1 MATLLK
7 DITRGTS
14 DSVIEE
20 MTNSVVELKD
30 DTELQ
35 AAFLNG
41 MTDNLVDDK
50 LTTSGKNV
58 VLNAFT
64 NHCGNLNRVGIIEQA
79 FDILQGAQT
88 SPYKRSQTPE
98 YSRVGNCGGNC

>member
-58 VLNAFT
+58 VLNAFR
-64 NHCGNLNRVGIIEQA
+64 NHCGNLNRVGIIKEA
-79 FDILQGAQT
+79 FDILQRAQT
-88 SPYKRSQTPE
+88 SPYKGPQTPE
-98 YSRVGNCGGNC
+98 DSDANEV

>member
-35 AAFLNG
+35 AAFLIR

-50 LTTSGKNV
+50 LTTCGKNV
-58 VLNAFT
+58 VLNAFR
-64 NHCGNLNRVGIIEQA
+64 NHCGNLNRVGIIKEA
-79 FDILQGAQT
+79 FDILQRAQT
-88 SPYKRSQTPE
+88 SPYKGPQTPE
-98 YSRVGNCGGNC
+98 DSDANEV

>member
-58 VLNAFT
+58 VLSAFRH
-64 NHCGNLNRVGIIEQA
+64 HCGNLNTVGIIKEA
-79 FDILQGAQT
+79 FDRLQRSRT
-88 SPYKRSQTPE
+88 WPYKGPQTPE
-98 YSRVGNCGGNC
+98 DSDANEV